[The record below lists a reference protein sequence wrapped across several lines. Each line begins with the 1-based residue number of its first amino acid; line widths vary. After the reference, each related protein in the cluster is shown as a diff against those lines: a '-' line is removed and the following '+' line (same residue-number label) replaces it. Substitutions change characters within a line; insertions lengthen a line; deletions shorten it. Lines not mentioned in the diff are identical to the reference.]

1 MASTYK
7 VNGRLK
13 IKRRQ
18 ATSTKI
24 QISTQPYM
32 SYGQSTYY
40 LLRMWRSLCICL
52 ISKYAPVFSSF
63 TKDMLERAERRIS
76 WLFKLFYSETFLWK
90 HRGTTL
96 KIIMMI
102 FWVYIVFYLRFAYLN
117 NALHLEQPPGL
128 IGDKFG
134 KRFIIYGM
142 HSTLE
147 TTRCKHSET
156 KYLYNKFLFDKT
168 QAN

>member
-1 MASTYK
+1 
-7 VNGRLK
+7 
-13 IKRRQ
+13 
-18 ATSTKI
+18 
-24 QISTQPYM
+24 M
-32 SYGQSTYY
+32 SYGQSTCVQRNDLLYM

-76 WLFKLFYSETFLWK
+76 WLLKLFYSETFLWK
-90 HRGTTL
+90 HKGTTL

-102 FWVYIVFYLRFAYLN
+102 FWVYMVFYLRFAYLN

-134 KRFIIYGM
+134 KRFITIETVRNNCQHICYVNDKKGTLLTDGRALM
-142 HSTLE
+142 HRWL
-147 TTRCKHSET
+147 
-156 KYLYNKFLFDKT
+156 KYLK
-168 QAN
+168 